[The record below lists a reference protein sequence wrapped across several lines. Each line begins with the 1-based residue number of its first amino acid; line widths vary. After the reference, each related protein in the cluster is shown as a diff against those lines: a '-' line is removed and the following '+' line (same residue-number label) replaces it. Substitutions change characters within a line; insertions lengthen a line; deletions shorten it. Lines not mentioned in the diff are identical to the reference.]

1 MKTTTPELD
10 GASITLNGS
19 FNPKIF
25 QPQWFAQQGLLTQS
39 EADAADIQIIHPQI
53 CQFQT
58 ERFHLQATPEQFTA
72 STKPN
77 TTSEPLRDLVTG
89 VFFIL
94 EHTPITA
101 MGINRQMHFQV
112 ESQETWHRIGDN
124 LAPKKYW
131 SPILIGRPGLE
142 SLSVSAIPE
151 GETKF
156 RLNVKVEPSR
166 LTTNGVYFEI
176 NNHHV
181 APDSAGL
188 SSCMAILRDTWEEKQ
203 NAAFDIA
210 IHIIQQAG
218 EQPSG
223 NAD

>member
-1 MKTTTPELD
+1 MIPELD
-10 GASITLNGS
+10 GAAITLNGS

-25 QPQWFAQQGLLTQS
+25 QPQWFALQGLLSQN
-39 EADAADIQIIHPQI
+39 EADEADVQIIHPQI

-58 ERFHLQATPEQFTA
+58 ERFHFQVTPEQFSV

-101 MGINRQMHFQV
+101 MGINRLMHFKV
-112 ESQETWHRIGDN
+112 ESQEIWHRIGDN
-124 LAPKKYW
+124 LAPKRFWEPVVK
-131 SPILIGRPGLE
+131 GRPGME
-142 SLSVSAIPE
+142 SLSISAIPE

-156 RLNVKVEPSR
+156 RLNIKVEPSR
-166 LTTNGVYFEI
+166 LTVDGVYFEI

-203 NAAFDIA
+203 NAAFNIA
-210 IHIIQQAG
+210 IHVIQQAG
-218 EQPSG
+218 EQPP
-223 NAD
+223 DHTD